1 MQVKKNIK
9 MVQSKRGVIK
19 VEDFE
24 FFLAKGWHEVEHLVE
39 NHFKVSA
46 EVVYMKD
53 KVPQGT
59 FLDYEDL
66 VNMLKGHMISDI
78 HLLETIAENIL
89 QAIHER
95 WPFIESAKIIIRKL
109 NPAFL
114 QMKIGAVV
122 VEMEG

>member
-1 MQVKKNIK
+1 

>member
-1 MQVKKNIK
+1 LQVKKNIK